1 MADPASLPPLPKN
14 HLDHPENWATGTEP
28 ATDKQKGFIKV
39 LEGQHPDAVPE
50 GGIDVADIGKSEA
63 SEVID
68 KLKNGQKVT
77 STGGQDPK
85 KVSLCASSPYNI

>member
-1 MADPASLPPLPKN
+1 MANPSTLPPLPKN

-39 LEGQHPDAVPE
+39 LEGQHPEAAPE
-50 GGIDVADIGKSEA
+50 EGLDLNGLGKSEA

-68 KLKNGQKVT
+68 KLKKGEKVT
-77 STGGQDPK
+77 STGEDEAE
-85 KVSLCASSPYNI
+85 VSGLYT

>member
-28 ATDKQKGFIKV
+28 ATEKQKGFIKV

-50 GGIDVADIGKSEA
+50 GGIDVAEIGKSEA
-63 SEVID
+63 SAVID
-68 KLKNGQKVT
+68 KLKNGKKVT
-77 STGGQDPK
+77 SAGGVVTE
-85 KVSLCASSPYNI
+85 KVCISRPP